1 MDSCSDNNRDDLL
14 VIGYGNTLRGD
25 DAVGRRV
32 AEALQE
38 LRLPGVRVL
47 SCDLLT
53 PELADPVSKASRVI
67 FVDASLELTKTVQLR
82 AVEPAECSQILG
94 HTAEP
99 STLLALARDLFGS
112 TAQAWWL
119 TIPVSNMELGEIM
132 SKKAREGVRVALE
145 KIRQLARD

>member
-1 MDSCSDNNRDDLL
+1 MDLRSENNRDDLL

-53 PELADPVSKASRVI
+53 PELADHISKARRVV
-67 FVDASLELTKTVQLR
+67 FVDASVELSEMVQLR
-82 AVEPAECSQILG
+82 PAAPAECSQILG

-99 STLLALARDLFGS
+99 GTLLAVARDLFGF
-112 TAQAWWL
+112 APQAWWL
-119 TIPVSNMELGEIM
+119 TIPIANIELGEEL
-132 SKKAREGVRVALE
+132 SEKASEGMRVALA
-145 KIRQLARD
+145 KIRQLVSQ

>member
-1 MDSCSDNNRDDLL
+1 MDLRSENNRDDLL
-14 VIGYGNTLRGD
+14 VIGYGNTLRSD

-47 SCDLLT
+47 SCYLLT
-53 PELADPVSKASRVI
+53 PELADPISKARRVV
-67 FVDASLELTKTVQLR
+67 FVDASVQFSETAQLR
-82 AVEPAECSQILG
+82 AVEPAECSPILA

-99 STLLALARDLFGS
+99 GTLLALARDLFGS

-119 TIPVSNMELGEIM
+119 TIPVSNMELGEAL
-132 SKKAREGVRVALE
+132 SQKAREGVRMALE
-145 KIRQLARD
+145 KIRQLVNE